1 MLGNKQLGVRLLR
14 HPIGNSAR
22 SGYPPPKEMISGSA
36 PSCSNSRMADG
47 RTRLIRLAYRIVTA
61 DPYPQKNVSLQPAHS
76 GDMLFILDG
85 AKQ

>member
-1 MLGNKQLGVRLLR
+1 MFGNKQLGVRLLR

-61 DPYPQKNVSLQPAHS
+61 DPLSSEERQPATRAQRRHALHS
-76 GDMLFILDG
+76 
-85 AKQ
+85 